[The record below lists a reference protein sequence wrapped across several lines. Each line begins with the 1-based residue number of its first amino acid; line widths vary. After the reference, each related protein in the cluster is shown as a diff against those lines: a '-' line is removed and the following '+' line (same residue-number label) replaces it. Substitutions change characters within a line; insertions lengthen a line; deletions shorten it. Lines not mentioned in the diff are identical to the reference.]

1 MKVKD
6 KQEVLNLFSTILI
19 TSQDDLNVF
28 VGVTDRDRL
37 NAILCFAIDIA
48 ERMGFSYK
56 EIKKNILSADPERLK
71 EFADN
76 MNRAFCSIELEKK

>member
-19 TSQDDLNVF
+19 TSQDDLNDF
-28 VGVTDRDRL
+28 AGVTDRDRL

-76 MNRAFCSIELEKK
+76 MNRVFCSIELEKK